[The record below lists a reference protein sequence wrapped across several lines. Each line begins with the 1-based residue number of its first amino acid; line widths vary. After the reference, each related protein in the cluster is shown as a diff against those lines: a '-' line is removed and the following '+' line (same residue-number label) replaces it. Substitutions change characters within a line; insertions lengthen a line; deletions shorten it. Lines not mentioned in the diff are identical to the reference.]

1 MYFDLLKLNA
11 LRGPNRYS
19 RNRAIFMLI
28 NISEFG
34 MNSTNVIENFADK
47 LLDLV
52 PTLKK
57 NKSFVERLKKGTS
70 LSDVLVNIAIEF
82 QNLAGMPVKYG
93 EIFPTKDKNECVI
106 VFQYIVEN
114 AGREAAKES
123 LWVVESIVN
132 NKEYDLEWTVLD
144 LKEYREKDK
153 YSVTTQYIVDEAT
166 KCGIPHIR
174 LNHKNFVQLGYGKYQ
189 KKIQSSITS
198 KTSALSLELADEKF
212 RTKEI
217 LQNSC
222 IPVPEGAVVISFDE
236 AKEYINEI
244 SFPVVVKPEV
254 GNHGRG
260 ILININDYKELKIAF
275 DIAKKIYAY
284 VLVEKFIRG
293 KDYRILAVDG
303 VFTAAAYREPPC
315 VVGDGKSTIQELVN
329 IVNADPLRGFGHEN
343 LLTQIV
349 IDEMT
354 LRILKSE
361 GFTLSDILPSGKKL
375 FLKTTAN
382 LSQGGTATDVTDIV
396 HPEIRLMAERTARI
410 IGMDVIGIDFICE
423 DISKPINGQSCGIIE
438 VNAEPGLRMH
448 VDPSRGKSIY
458 VAKPIINMLFPK
470 KSRASIPIIAVTG
483 TNGKTTTCKLIAH
496 ALKYA
501 GRKVGYATTT
511 GVEIDGI
518 EIVKGDYSGP
528 DGHKLVLKDATI
540 DHAVL
545 ETARGGILRR
555 GLAYDECD
563 IGVFLNVGEDHI
575 GNDLIESI
583 EDLGVLKST
592 VVKSVKNNGFSIL
605 NADDTVVIDLKNSAG
620 GNHILFSLD
629 SNNKNIISHIKNG
642 GTAVVLSDGNIII
655 RTEDQDDMISPAI
668 NVPITFGGSAE
679 FNISNTLAAVGV
691 LHGLGLNSEIINNG
705 ITSFYP
711 SIKQNPGRM
720 NIFDFNNFKVI
731 LDYGHNKH
739 AMEALSAMLPKFSQG
754 RKIVICHGS
763 GNRLDEVLK
772 NFAAIIAKTY
782 DYIIITDLDIRQRK
796 LGETA
801 EIVKHGIL
809 EKGFDSTKIEIILD
823 VHKAIDRAFEIV
835 KSGDLIVVQVDKIQ
849 PVIDQILSKK
859 ENVLSCLGI

>member
-1 MYFDLLKLNA
+1 MRFDLLKLNA
-11 LRGPNRYS
+11 LRGPNLYS
-19 RNRAIFMLI
+19 RGRAIFMLV
-28 NISEFG
+28 NSSEFNK
-34 MNSTNVIENFADK
+34 NSTDITENFSLK
-47 LLDLV
+47 LLNLL
-52 PTLKK
+52 PTLKN
-57 NKSFVERLKKGTS
+57 NKKFISRLGKGTS
-70 LSDVLVNIAIEF
+70 LTDVLLNVAIEL
-82 QNLAGMPVKYG
+82 QNLAGLSVSYG
-93 EIFPTKDKNECVI
+93 ETFSTKDENEHAI

-123 LWVVESIVN
+123 LWLVESIVN
-132 NKEYDLEWTVLD
+132 NKEYDVEWTVLD

-153 YSVTTQYIVDEAT
+153 YSVTTQFLVDEAA
-166 KCGIPHIR
+166 KRNIPHIR

-217 LQNSC
+217 LQKYC
-222 IPVPEGAVVISFDE
+222 IPVPEGIAVRSFED
-236 AKEYINEI
+236 AVEYISEI

-260 ILININDYKELKIAF
+260 ISININDYEELKIAF
-275 DIAKKIYAY
+275 DSAEKIYSY
-284 VLVEKFIRG
+284 ILVEKYIHGR
-293 KDYRILAVDG
+293 DYRILVIDG
-303 VFTAAAYREPPC
+303 EFIAASYREPPYIT
-315 VVGDGKSTIQELVN
+315 GDGESTVQELIDRVN
-329 IVNADPLRGFGHEN
+329 GDPLRGIGHEN
-343 LLTQIV
+343 ILTKIV

-354 LRILKSE
+354 FRILKHE
-361 GFTLSDILPSGKKL
+361 NVTLSDVLNQGKKL
-375 FLKTTAN
+375 YLKTTAN
-382 LSQGGTATDVTDIV
+382 LSQGGTATDVTEIV

-410 IGMDVIGIDFICE
+410 IGMDVIGIDFICQ
-423 DISKPINGQSCGIIE
+423 DISKSVESQNCGIIE

-448 VDPSRGKSIY
+448 VYPSKGKSID
-458 VAKPIINMLFPK
+458 VAKPILDMLFPEN
-470 KSRASIPIIAVTG
+470 SEASIPIIAVTG

-555 GLAYDECD
+555 GLAYNECD

-592 VVKSVKNNGFSIL
+592 VVRAVKSSGFSIL
-605 NADDTVVIDLKNSAG
+605 NADDTIVMKLKNNAE
-620 GNHILFSLD
+620 GNHILFSMD
-629 SNNKNIISHIKNG
+629 PNNKYIINHVRDG
-642 GTAVVLSDGNIII
+642 GIAVVFLNDNIVI
-655 RTEDQDDMISPAI
+655 RTKDQDDIISPVI
-668 NVPITFGGSAE
+668 NVPITFGGLAE

-691 LHGLGLNSEIINNG
+691 LHGLGFKNEVINNG

-711 SIKQNPGRM
+711 SIQQNPGRM
-720 NIFDFNNFKVI
+720 NIFDFNSFKVI

-739 AMEALSAMLPKFSQG
+739 AMEALHAMLPKFSQG

-763 GNRLDEVLK
+763 GNRPDEVLK
-772 NFAAIIAKTY
+772 NFAGIIAKAY
-782 DYIIITDLDIRQRK
+782 DHIIITDLDIRQRE

-801 EIVKHGIL
+801 EVVKQGIL
-809 EKGFDSTKIEIILD
+809 ENGFNSEEVEIVLD
-823 VHKAIDRAFEIV
+823 VHEAIDRAFEIV
-835 KSGDLIVVQVDKIQ
+835 RDGDLIVVQVDKIQ

>member
-1 MYFDLLKLNA
+1 MRFDLLKLNA

-19 RNRAIFMLI
+19 RDRAIFMLI
-28 NISEFG
+28 DISEFG
-34 MNSTNVIENFADK
+34 KNSTDIAEDFYGK
-47 LLDLV
+47 LLKLL
-52 PTLKK
+52 PTLKN
-57 NKSFVERLKKGTS
+57 NKSFIQRLKKGTS
-70 LSDVLVNIAIEF
+70 LSDVLLNVAMEL
-82 QNLAGMPVKYG
+82 QNLAGMSVVYG
-93 EIFPTKDKNECVI
+93 ETFSTKNKNEHVI

-123 LWVVESIVN
+123 LWLVESIIN
-132 NKEYDLEWTVLD
+132 NKEYDVDWTVLD
-144 LKEYREKDK
+144 LKDDREKDK
-153 YSVTTQYIVDEAT
+153 YSVTTQYIVDEAS
-166 KCGIPHIR
+166 KRSIPHIR

-189 KKIQSSITS
+189 RKIQSSITS

-217 LQNSC
+217 LQNYC
-222 IPVPEGAVVISFDE
+222 IPVPEGTVVTSFDE
-236 AKEYINEI
+236 AKECIDEI
-244 SFPVVVKPEV
+244 LFPVVVKPEI

-260 ILININDYKELKIAF
+260 ISININDYEELKIAF
-275 DIAKKIYAY
+275 NAAKEIYTY
-284 VLVEKFIRG
+284 VLVEEFING
-293 KDYRILAVDG
+293 KDYRILAIDG
-303 VFTAAAYREPPC
+303 EFTAAAYREPPC
-315 VVGDGKSTIQELVN
+315 VIGDGKSTIQELIDMVN
-329 IVNADPLRGFGHEN
+329 EDPLRGFGHEN
-343 LLTQIV
+343 ILTKIV

-354 LRILKSE
+354 FRILKSE
-361 GFTLSDILPSGKKL
+361 GVTLSDILPEGKTL
-375 FLKTTAN
+375 YLKTTAN

-423 DISKPINGQSCGIIE
+423 DISKSVDVQNCGIIE

-448 VDPSRGKSIY
+448 VHPSKGKSID
-458 VAKPIINMLFPK
+458 VAKPILNMLFPK
-470 KSRASIPIIAVTG
+470 NSKASIPIIAVTG

-501 GRKVGYATTT
+501 GNKVGYATTT

-518 EIVKGDYSGP
+518 EIAKGDYSGP

-592 VVKSVKNNGFSIL
+592 VVKAVKNNGFSIL
-605 NADDTVVIDLKNSAG
+605 NADDDIVMNLRKSAG

-629 SNNKNIISHIKNG
+629 PDNKYIFNHIENG
-642 GTAVVLSDGNIII
+642 GTAVLFAGENIVI
-655 RTEDQDDMISPAI
+655 RTKNQDDIISSAI
-668 NVPITFGGSAE
+668 NVPITFGGTAE

-691 LHGLGLNSEIINNG
+691 LHGLGLKNEIINNG

-754 RKIVICHGS
+754 KKIVICHGS

-782 DYIIITDLDIRQRK
+782 DYIIITDLDIRQRE

-801 EIVKHGIL
+801 EIVKQGIL
-809 EKGFDSTKIEIILD
+809 ENGFDSAEIEIILD
-823 VHKAIDRAFEIV
+823 VHEAIDRAFEIV
-835 KSGDLIVVQVDKIQ
+835 GDGDLIVVQIDKIQ

-859 ENVLSCLGI
+859 ENVLSCLGL